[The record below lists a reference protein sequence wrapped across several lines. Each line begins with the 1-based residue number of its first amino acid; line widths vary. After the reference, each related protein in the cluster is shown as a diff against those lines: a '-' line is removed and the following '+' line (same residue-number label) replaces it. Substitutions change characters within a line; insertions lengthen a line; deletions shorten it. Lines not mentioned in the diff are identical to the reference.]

1 MTWMYGFGSSPAY
14 VYTPPASP
22 PPISYDF
29 YIPPSY
35 DLYTPPSY
43 DFSPPPTYYTP
54 PTYVYEP
61 PAYTPPVYEPPVYTP
76 FVYTPPVYDL
86 YTPPSYDTFYSTPS
100 SPVMDW
106 TYGYT
111 NPALVGYKDPNP
123 ASWETWHQNSP
134 MSQYLIDS
142 SKVDYSDPFGPAY
155 EPAYNKMMGS
165 YTTAVDDVYDRLG
178 KSYAALSGYGVDVGS
193 GSDSGSN
200 TNYGGSYADTYG
212 ALSGSSYN
220 IPDSSSTAYDFGPSV
235 DYGSSYNTPEI
246 NYGSPETNYNIPE
259 SATTRGVQVASIDPN
274 NFAPNVA
281 NDYFRAPE
289 YLADATPTSAKTSS
303 ESGASSGASILPL
316 ADGSA
321 VVTRADGSTATLDPE
336 QTSKLLSGDN
346 SVLLAQADDNST
358 TAKFGA
364 KTLIS
369 KDDLSLD
376 SPEPK
381 RPAFNPATMEGTREQ
396 YEARSAAEMA
406 RARAGV
412 TPETLADR
420 LEAYSADNQNY
431 SVTPEDQLSYD
442 AAMKDIMEKRGG
454 FSSQWQTS
462 GSDRIMINDD
472 GTGIGINTETG
483 ETYALTARQV
493 GQMIDNKQLNT
504 KESGYVGA
512 TGGTGNRPGGSPP
525 QSSGLRSLLDK
536 ALGNIKAS
544 GGSGVSG
551 GGGGGGGQQKGSGSG
566 MNPALLGLL
575 AALAARGEDSGAGAG
590 AVMPAY
596 GLDRTKAGL
605 DKGRR
610 AGSEAQRYYTGPGIV
625 KKAEGGITALPTSP
639 LGGYSDGGRLLR
651 GPGDGVSDSI
661 PATIGN
667 KQPARL
673 ADGEFV
679 VPARIV
685 SELGNGSTEAGARKL
700 YSMMERVQEAR
711 RKTVGKG
718 KVAHN
723 SRADKYLP
731 K

>member
-1 MTWMYGFGSSPAY
+1 
-14 VYTPPASP
+14 
-22 PPISYDF
+22 
-29 YIPPSY
+29 
-35 DLYTPPSY
+35 
-43 DFSPPPTYYTP
+43 
-54 PTYVYEP
+54 
-61 PAYTPPVYEPPVYTP
+61 
-76 FVYTPPVYDL
+76 VYDN
-86 YTPPSYDTFYSTPS
+86 FYNTPS
-100 SPVMDW
+100 SPVYDYSSPSGTTSPYSYTS
-106 TYGYT
+106 TYFPP
-111 NPALVGYKDPNP
+111 PAYE
-123 ASWETWHQNSP
+123 SWSQNSP
-134 MSQYLIDS
+134 VNQYLLDS
-142 SKVDYSDPFGPAY
+142 SKVDFGDPYGLISGNTD
-155 EPAYNKMMGS
+155 AYNTMMGS
-165 YTTAVDDVYDRLG
+165 YTDAVPDVYDRLG

-193 GSDSGSN
+193 GSGSD
-200 TNYGGSYADTYG
+200 TNYGGSYADMYG
-212 ALSGSSYN
+212 DLSGSSYN
-220 IPDSSSTAYDFGPSV
+220 TPDPSAYDFGSNV
-235 DYGSSYNTPEI
+235 DYGSSYNIPEI
-246 NYGSPETNYNIPE
+246 NYGSPESNYGSPE
-259 SATTRGVQVASIDPN
+259 SATTRGVQVANLDPS
-274 NFAPNVA
+274 FANPSFA
-281 NDYFRAPE
+281 NPGFPDFVSDPYQTPE
-289 YLADATPTSAKTSS
+289 YLADATPTSAKTST
-303 ESGASSGASILPL
+303 ESGASKGASILPL

-321 VVTRADGSTATLDPE
+321 VVTRADGSTVTLDSE
-336 QTSKLLSGDN
+336 QTNRLLSGDN
-346 SVLLAQADDNST
+346 SVLLAQADDDST
-358 TAKFGA
+358 TEKFGA

-369 KDDLSLD
+369 KEDLSLD

-420 LEAYSADNQNY
+420 LEAYSADNQSY

-442 AAMKDIMEKRGG
+442 KAMKDIMEKRGG

-472 GTGIGINTETG
+472 GTAIGINTETG
-483 ETYALTARQV
+483 ETYALTPRQV

-504 KESGYVGA
+504 KESGYVAA
-512 TGGTGNRPGGSPP
+512 TGGTGDRPGGSPP
-525 QSSGLRSLLDK
+525 PKSSGLRSLLDK

-566 MNPALLGLL
+566 SGMNPALLGLL
-575 AALAARGEDSGAGAG
+575 AALAARGEDSGGG

-596 GLDRTKAGL
+596 GVDRTKAGL
-605 DKGRR
+605 DKSRR
-610 AGSEAQRYYTGPGIV
+610 AGSEAERYYTGPGIV

-711 RKTVGKG
+711 GKTVGKG